1 MDKTIKDVN
10 SRFDDY
16 SISPMVRQVLLHWGC
31 ELIKDGLLWFVLL
44 VHIKMKCY
52 QLNKDKLSEKAKD
65 RYHHGGGKEKAAEYY
80 LNNREVLKENARTK
94 SRSLPEEEKKVKR
107 TYGRDRYRNRTED
120 GRNRLK

>member
-1 MDKTIKDVN
+1 
-10 SRFDDY
+10 
-16 SISPMVRQVLLHWGC
+16 
-31 ELIKDGLLWFVLL
+31 
-44 VHIKMKCY
+44 MKCY
-52 QLNKDKLSEKAKD
+52 QLNKDKFSEKAKD

-80 LNNREVLKENARTK
+80 LHNREVLKENARTK